1 MSHTNSTAHYE
12 LPQFLGTDKPAWLTD
27 INGAMSAID
36 TGIYS
41 AQTKANEADAKATQN
56 TSDITTQGGQI
67 TTLSGKVS
75 ALETAQP
82 LDEAQIEL
90 NRQNIATNAQNI
102 VEIDNRLGHV
112 DISAYGSTQ
121 TGAIKNIGD
130 KAVNKC
136 VTTDEETIGQPS
148 LKAYSKGEYFIGKT
162 DRNLYK
168 ATTGIAISDVLA
180 VGTNCEVDTIASALW
195 GLYNSYREVARASA
209 NQTYGQQLAYLK
221 NYYANLSAR
230 EKRIAHLAVGELS
243 LDSCGS
249 DGRFS
254 VTTGNVY
261 GVYITAAHL
270 YNEQYVSANIGA
282 NGASGFADNTNV
294 TATTT
299 EMILYLA

>member
-148 LKAYSKGEYFIGKT
+148 LKAYAIGEFFIGKT

-168 ATTGIAISDVLA
+168 VTSAISISDVLA
-180 VGTNCEVDTIASALW
+180 VGTNCSVDTIASELV
-195 GLYNSYREVARASA
+195 GLKAEIVKVPTSADNGTDLVMDQEYTATDDGVIVAMVTGITGHWVYLFKNGLQVASA
-209 NQTYGQQLAYLK
+209 
-221 NYYANLSAR
+221 
-230 EKRIAHLAVGELS
+230 IA
-243 LDSCGS
+243 
-249 DGRFS
+249 
-254 VTTGNVY
+254 VTGMIGNPI
-261 GVYITAAHL
+261 VYIEVKKGEK
-270 YNEQYVSANIGA
+270 YKFRG
-282 NGASGFADNTNV
+282 NTSPEFSSSV
-294 TATTT
+294 KFYKW
-299 EMILYLA
+299 IY

>member
-27 INGAMSAID
+27 VNGAMSAID
-36 TGIYS
+36 TAIYS
-41 AQTKANEADAKATQN
+41 AQTKANEADSKATQN
-56 TSDITTQGGQI
+56 TSDITSQGNQI
-67 TTLSGKVS
+67 STLSGKVT

-90 NRQNIATNAQNI
+90 NKQNIATNAQNI

-168 ATTGIAISDVLA
+168 ATVGIAISDVLA

-195 GLYNSYREVARASA
+195 NLYNPYREVARASA
-209 NQTYGQQLAYLK
+209 NQTFAQQLEYLAT
-221 NYYANLSAR
+221 YYANLSAR
-230 EKRIAHLAVGELS
+230 EKRIAHLEVGNAMLNS
-243 LDSCGS
+243 AGT
-249 DGRFS
+249 DGRFYS
-254 VTTGNVY
+254 AGGSQY
-261 GVYITAAHL
+261 GVNVSVASV
-270 YNEQYVSANIGA
+270 YNHDWVSGNIDSQGTSA
-282 NGASGFADNTNV
+282 FSNASSNTDTN
-294 TATTT
+294 
-299 EMILYLA
+299 EMILFLA